1 MLIQHLLIILYIH
14 LFSLQVFLSVL
25 KNIHFAYY
33 TANNHRT
40 EYISFLN
47 DKFKELVIRTYQKN
61 MNDIFMILMEHGN
74 PKLAIRYAKR
84 IMKDGAGRTPTEI
97 APGTKLYELVG
108 ELAKYLLEEVQE
120 RFTN

>member
-1 MLIQHLLIILYIH
+1 
-14 LFSLQVFLSVL
+14 
-25 KNIHFAYY
+25 
-33 TANNHRT
+33 
-40 EYISFLN
+40 
-47 DKFKELVIRTYQKN
+47 

-97 APGTKLYELVG
+97 VPGTKLYELVG

-120 RFTN
+120 RFASPAWQFILTYPISNGAFRF